1 MIKYI
6 FLIVIMISCSS
17 RKAPPAS
24 EPNAS
29 GEAKWQPG
37 IEKLPEIESQDLDPS
52 VPAIAEEVPS
62 EPVKR
67 VPPKIGIVI
76 EGAGLES
83 FLALGFMQELAK
95 EGVLPQ
101 KIVGTGWGCWL
112 ALSWALESSSNQ
124 AEWQSFKWSTWRFL
138 GIENTF
144 LSRITGSKA
153 SYSEFEKEMKVWLPK
168 SEFNA
173 YARDVDCPMLK
184 VDRNR
189 VELQSSRQ
197 LGVYRALWNQLQIP
211 LYNLHASNPKA
222 DTLSGLAATG
232 FSLEEYDNFA
242 LIHKNSGSAEKVDL
256 WIHLQSAPS
265 SLVAGDHVW
274 LSAAFRRV
282 EVSKETWFRTAQ
294 DRWVVKLPLYRN
306 LSLDEK
312 RALDF
317 TERRSLLLK
326 GRELGRAWIEG
337 TWYQNNLAPAFS
349 GVQN

>member
-6 FLIVIMISCSS
+6 FLMLILISCSS
-17 RKAPPAS
+17 RKAPPS
-24 EPNAS
+24 VEPEAS
-29 GEAKWQPG
+29 GEAKWQPE
-37 IEKLPEIESQDLDPS
+37 IEKLPEIESQDLDPT
-52 VPAIAEEVPS
+52 VPAIVEGVPS

-83 FLALGFMQELAK
+83 FLALGFMQELSK

-101 KIVGTGWGCWL
+101 KILGTGWGCWL

-138 GIENTF
+138 GIENSF

-153 SYSEFEKEMKVWLPK
+153 SYAEFEKEMKVWLPK

-173 YARDVDCPMLK
+173 YALDVDCPMLK
-184 VDRNR
+184 MDRNPL
-189 VELQSSRQ
+189 ELQSSRQ
-197 LGVYRALWNQLQIP
+197 LGVYRALWNQLHIP

-242 LIHKNSGSAEKVDL
+242 LIYKNSGSVEKVDL
-256 WIHLQSAPS
+256 WIHLQSSAPS
-265 SLVAGDHVW
+265 IVAGDHVW
-274 LSAAFRRV
+274 LSAAFRRA
-282 EVSKETWFRTAQ
+282 EVFKETGFRTAQ
-294 DRWVVKLPLYRN
+294 DRWVVKLPLYQN
-306 LSLDEK
+306 LSLDKK

-317 TERRSLLLK
+317 AERRFFLLK

-337 TWYQNNLAPAFS
+337 TWYQNNLAPVFS
-349 GVQN
+349 SAQN